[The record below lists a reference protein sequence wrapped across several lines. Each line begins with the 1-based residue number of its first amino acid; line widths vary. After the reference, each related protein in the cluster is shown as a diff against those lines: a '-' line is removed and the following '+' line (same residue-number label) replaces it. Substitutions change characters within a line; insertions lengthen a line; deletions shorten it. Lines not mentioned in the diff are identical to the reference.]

1 MQALKSYAGVC
12 CSNDMVV
19 NGEGGDDDYI
29 TTSAKY
35 GCDYD
40 GEMGTYDF
48 VSALISESILNRT
61 ITSRSSG
68 RAAGGIASFGRSRF
82 FAMEQRLRGAPL
94 NSGVIPHRAEV

>member
-1 MQALKSYAGVC
+1 MTWLLTAKVET
-12 CSNDMVV
+12 M
-19 NGEGGDDDYI
+19 I
-29 TTSAKY
+29 TLRRVQST

-94 NSGVIPHRAEV
+94 NSGVMCSLELVPGTEGE